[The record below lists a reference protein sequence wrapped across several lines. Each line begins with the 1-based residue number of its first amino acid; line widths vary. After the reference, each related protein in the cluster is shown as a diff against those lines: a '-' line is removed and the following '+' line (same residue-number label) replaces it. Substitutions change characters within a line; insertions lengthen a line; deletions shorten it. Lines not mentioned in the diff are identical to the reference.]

1 MTRYLSVAKIAGK
14 HTIIPVPK
22 SVKQP
27 PQGEAAITT
36 KLLTFVFLLFM
47 TLSSLLFGQDTIKN
61 FHKNGKVSE
70 IYILKNQVRDG
81 VTKYFDESG
90 TLVSEVPFVSGK
102 VEGVVKHFHPNGMV
116 KESFQIVEGKRTG
129 IFESYDSLGS
139 VIASL
144 NFYNGAI
151 RKETPSSN
159 PDNQGKDPMNE
170 KYNTAAI
177 KLTVEELAFLDSYKA
192 VIPSGDPAVYP
203 IVDEAPM
210 FLRGEE
216 EFYSRLFYPSRALD
230 DELEGTVII
239 RALVNSDGRIESTEV
254 VKSLGMGCDE
264 SAEITVRYTDFIPAK
279 LKGRSVNSYT
289 EVTVNFKLPVK

>member
-1 MTRYLSVAKIAGK
+1 
-14 HTIIPVPK
+14 
-22 SVKQP
+22 
-27 PQGEAAITT
+27 
-36 KLLTFVFLLFM
+36 M

-90 TLVSEVPFVSGK
+90 PLVSEVPFVSGK
-102 VEGVVKHFHPNGMV
+102 VEGVVKHFHPNGAV

-129 IFESYDSLGS
+129 IFESYDSLGT
-139 VIASL
+139 VMTSL

-151 RKETPSSN
+151 RNVTPSSD
-159 PDNQGKDPMNE
+159 PDTPGKDPMNE

-177 KLTVEELAFLDSYKA
+177 KLTSEEMTFLDSYKA
-192 VIPSGDPAVYP
+192 VIPPGDPAVYP
-203 IVDEAPM
+203 MVDEAPM

-239 RALVNSDGRIESTEV
+239 RALVNSDGRVESTEV

>member
-1 MTRYLSVAKIAGK
+1 M
-14 HTIIPVPK
+14 
-22 SVKQP
+22 
-27 PQGEAAITT
+27 
-36 KLLTFVFLLFM
+36 TFVILVFITFS
-47 TLSSLLFGQDTIKN
+47 SSLPGQDTIKN

-81 VTKYFDESG
+81 ITKYFDENG
-90 TLVSEVPFVSGK
+90 TLISEVPFVSGT

-129 IFESYDSLGS
+129 IFEAYDSLGT
-139 VIASL
+139 VLASL

-151 RKETPSSN
+151 RKETPSADPNSS
-159 PDNQGKDPMNE
+159 DKDPMND
-170 KYNTAAI
+170 KYNTASV
-177 KLTVEELAFLDSYKA
+177 KLTTEEIAFLDSYKA
-192 VIPSGDPAVYP
+192 VVPPGDPAVYP
-203 IVDEAPM
+203 MVDEAPI

-230 DELEGTVII
+230 DGLEGTVII
-239 RALVNSDGRIESTEV
+239 RALVNSDGRVESTEV

-279 LKGRSVNSYT
+279 LKGRSVNAYS
-289 EVTVNFKLPVK
+289 EITVNFKLPLK

>member
-1 MTRYLSVAKIAGK
+1 M
-14 HTIIPVPK
+14 II
-22 SVKQP
+22 S
-27 PQGEAAITT
+27 
-36 KLLTFVFLLFM
+36 
-47 TLSSLLFGQDTIKN
+47 SSLSGQDTIKN
-61 FHKNGKVSE
+61 FHKNGKVAE

-81 VTKYFDESG
+81 ITKYFDESG
-90 TLVSEVPFVSGK
+90 ILISEVPFVSGK
-102 VEGVVKHFHPNGMV
+102 VEGVVKHFHANGMV

-129 IFESYDSLGS
+129 IFESYDSLGT
-139 VIASL
+139 VLVTL

-151 RKETPSSN
+151 RKETPSSD
-159 PDNQGKDPMNE
+159 PDHQSKDPMHE

-177 KLTVEELAFLDSYKA
+177 KLTTEEMAFLDSYKA
-192 VIPSGDPAVYP
+192 VIPPGDPAVYA

-230 DELEGTVII
+230 DELEGAVII
-239 RALVNSDGRIESTEV
+239 RALVNSDGRVESTEV

-279 LKGRSVNSYT
+279 LKGRNVNSYT
-289 EVTVNFKLPVK
+289 EVTVNFKLPKK

>member
-1 MTRYLSVAKIAGK
+1 MS
-14 HTIIPVPK
+14 
-22 SVKQP
+22 
-27 PQGEAAITT
+27 
-36 KLLTFVFLLFM
+36 
-47 TLSSLLFGQDTIKN
+47 LSSFLFGQDTIKN

-81 VTKYFDESG
+81 ITKYFDESG
-90 TLVSEVPFVSGK
+90 ALISEVPFVSGR

-129 IFESYDSLGS
+129 IFEAYDSLGT

-144 NFYNGAI
+144 NFYNGTI
-151 RKETPSSN
+151 RKETPA
-159 PDNQGKDPMNE
+159 PDADTPGKDPKNE

-177 KLTVEELAFLDSYKA
+177 KLTVEEIAFLDSYKA
-192 VIPSGDPAVYP
+192 VIPPGDPAIYTM
-203 IVDEAPM
+203 VDEAPM

-216 EFYSRLFYPSRALD
+216 EFYSRLFYPSRAIE

-239 RALVNSDGRIESTEV
+239 RALVNSEGRVESTEV
-254 VKSLGMGCDE
+254 VKPLGMGCDE
-264 SAEITVRYTDFIPAK
+264 SAEITVRYTEFIPAR

-289 EVTVNFKLPVK
+289 EVTVNFKLPSK